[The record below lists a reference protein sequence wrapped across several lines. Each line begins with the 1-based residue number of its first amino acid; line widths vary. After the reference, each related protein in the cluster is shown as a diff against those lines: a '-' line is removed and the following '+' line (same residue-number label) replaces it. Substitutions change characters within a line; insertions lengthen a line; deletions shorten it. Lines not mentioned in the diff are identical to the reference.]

1 MSHET
6 APTTRA
12 LMSRRLPFVFAV
24 LLVFAVAAMV
34 WREFTARSPQSATA
48 TAPGS
53 LAADAAILTAPPGKW
68 QSDVVKI
75 TTRNGMTYE
84 EILEIQFNATAP
96 GGQSNPPDAQ
106 AGLFISSPKKGIPHL
121 MEANAS
127 FGDANFRD
135 VHLSESNGVRT
146 ITITRAVDANDPNPA
161 KKQRI
166 YDRYYSVSLRYQLK
180 NGVLI
185 LKGFPTTKP
194 VNWGVSEFTVP
205 KEEITFKVVR

>member
-1 MSHET
+1 MKPRLRLAAFT
-6 APTTRA
+6 
-12 LMSRRLPFVFAV
+12 SRRLPFVFAV

-34 WREFTARSPQSATA
+34 WREFTARSPHSATA
-48 TAPGS
+48 TAPRS
-53 LAADAAILTAPPGKW
+53 LAADAAMLTAPPGKW
-68 QSDVVKI
+68 QSDAVKI
-75 TTRNGMTYE
+75 TTRDGTTYE
-84 EILEIQFNATAP
+84 EILEIQFNATAT

-106 AGLFISSPKKGIPHL
+106 AKLFISSPKKGIPHL
-121 MEANAS
+121 AEVSVSLGDGS
-127 FGDANFRD
+127 FQD
-135 VHLSESNGVRT
+135 VRLSESAGVRT
-146 ITITRAVDANDPNPA
+146 ITVTRAVDANDPNPA

-166 YDRYYSVSLRYQLK
+166 YDRFYSVSLRYELK